1 MKKVSILKKIKLYL
15 NYRKV
20 ILSNK
25 EDFKNN
31 YNIRID
37 NVNRMYT
44 VVNVPNQL
52 FDEPYNMRTADINR
66 ISEPYITEYIRQVS
80 MYLNKI
86 GLSELYKMYDIQK
99 VDKYSY
105 LIVIGFSLFN
115 TSKIARNIVLK
126 FLPTLILML
135 IIFSIYKTFK

>member
-1 MKKVSILKKIKLYL
+1 MKKISIFKKLKLYL

-20 ILSNK
+20 ILSNRL
-25 EDFKNN
+25 DFKNN
-31 YNIRID
+31 YNLRID
-37 NVNRMYT
+37 NVNRIYT

-80 MYLNKI
+80 LYLNKI
-86 GLSELYKMYDIQK
+86 GLSELYKMYDVQK

-105 LIVIGFSLFN
+105 LIVIGFSLFD
-115 TSKIARNIVLK
+115 TSKVARNLLLR
-126 FLPTLILML
+126 FLPILLFVL

>member
-1 MKKVSILKKIKLYL
+1 MKKISIFKKLKLYL

-20 ILSNK
+20 ILSNRL
-25 EDFKNN
+25 DFKNN
-31 YNIRID
+31 YNLRID
-37 NVNRMYT
+37 NVNRIYT

-80 MYLNKI
+80 LYLNKI
-86 GLSELYKMYDIQK
+86 GLSELYKMYDVQK

-105 LIVIGFSLFN
+105 LIVIGFSLFD
-115 TSKIARNIVLK
+115 TSKVARNILLR
-126 FLPTLILML
+126 FLPILLVVL